1 LVAAPRPLFAACLAV
16 IITTLAGGIARADY
30 VLPDTPANRAR
41 GVVGCTQTDTGINCG
56 GGGGGP
62 SEDPG
67 DYYERRGEPA
77 NYVNVIRSGNS
88 YRPAPGYRWVN
99 DDPKDFSVVPYADG
113 TPDRDNPNVVWAG
126 DATRRPAPG
135 YGWVSDAADDYR
147 VEPFPDGTPD
157 NDNPNV
163 VWAGDGTRR
172 PLSGYGWV
180 SDAAGDFRVEPY
192 PEGTLDNDNPNVV
205 WAGDGTR
212 RPRLGYYWVSDEAG
226 DFRVE
231 AYAAGTLDNDNP
243 NVVWAGDGTRRPAPG
258 YGWVSD
264 AAGDF
269 RVEAY
274 AAGTLDNDN
283 PNVVWAGDGTR
294 RPAPGYG
301 WVSDAA
307 GDFRVAPYAE
317 GTPDSDYPNV
327 VWAGDGT
334 RRPAPGY
341 GWVSDAVD
349 DLRVELIALEADP
362 EILALAAE
370 AEAAWE
376 TSRAMLYDGRWAEA
390 EYYLRQYL
398 AADPDDAWMH
408 SRLGYALLKQG
419 RYAEAVEA
427 SRQAAK
433 LAPHESAFQGD
444 LILSLDS
451 YAWTRALDGE
461 MGEARALYSQ
471 AIELA
476 RGDAELT
483 SKLAGLLNE
492 TYRAGAALAD
502 GAALLDHRN
511 SSIRSNGRETPCSL
525 SV

>member
-1 LVAAPRPLFAACLAV
+1 MPRRSPGLLLVAAPRPLFAACLAV

-126 DATRRPAPG
+126 DA
-135 YGWVSDAADDYR
+135 
-147 VEPFPDGTPD
+147 
-157 NDNPNV
+157 
-163 VWAGDGTRR
+163 
-172 PLSGYGWV
+172 
-180 SDAAGDFRVEPY
+180 
-192 PEGTLDNDNPNVV
+192 
-205 WAGDGTR
+205 
-212 RPRLGYYWVSDEAG
+212 
-226 DFRVE
+226 
-231 AYAAGTLDNDNP
+231 
-243 NVVWAGDGTRRPAPG
+243 
-258 YGWVSD
+258 
-264 AAGDF
+264 
-269 RVEAY
+269 
-274 AAGTLDNDN
+274 
-283 PNVVWAGDGTR
+283 
-294 RPAPGYG
+294 
-301 WVSDAA
+301 
-307 GDFRVAPYAE
+307 
-317 GTPDSDYPNV
+317 
-327 VWAGDGT
+327 T